1 MTAGVFGD
9 APEGLDPLSVDH
21 VAPLVA
27 YLASPAAD
35 EVNAQVFVAYGGM
48 VVLASA
54 PGIEQRFD
62 SPDGTWTAGG
72 LAEAVGG
79 YLAQRDSRASFAAD
93 AYASLT

>member
-27 YLASPAAD
+27 FLASPAA
-35 EVNAQVFVAYGGM
+35 EAVNGQVFVAYGGM
-48 VVLASA
+48 VVLAAA

-62 SPDGTWTAGG
+62 ASGGSWTTDA

-79 YLAQRDSRASFAAD
+79 YFAQRDSTASFAAD
-93 AYASLT
+93 AYAKL